1 MAITA
6 AIPNSRID
14 VTVDW
19 IKPFKV
25 RNTHQFEM
33 TAEGPQ
39 VRVTWNAEGSNLY
52 IMKIMEVFVGVDGLM
67 GKHFDAGL
75 KNLKAAAEQ

>member
-25 RNTHQFEM
+25 RNTHEFEI
-33 TAEGPQ
+33 TLDGQ
-39 VRVTWNAEGSNLY
+39 HVRVTWNAEGSNLY
-52 IMKIMEVFVGVDGLM
+52 MMKIMEVFVGVNGLM
-67 GKHFDAGL
+67 GKHFDNGL